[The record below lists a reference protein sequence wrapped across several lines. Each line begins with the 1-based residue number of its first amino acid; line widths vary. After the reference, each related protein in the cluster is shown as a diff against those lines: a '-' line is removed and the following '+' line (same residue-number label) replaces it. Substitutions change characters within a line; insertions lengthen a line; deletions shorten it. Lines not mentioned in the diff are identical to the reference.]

1 MKESPAIFIKPTAHT
16 SRRNRNRMR
25 EHGREGF
32 VDAGRGSII
41 SMDGIAYADLGRTLF
56 DSVQHPTC
64 GFWIDNNEW
73 EIADN
78 GTTN

>member
-1 MKESPAIFIKPTAHT
+1 MKENPAIFIKPAAHA
-16 SRRNRNRMR
+16 SRHTRNRIK
-25 EHGREGF
+25 EHGRDGF
-32 VDAGRGSII
+32 VDAGKGLII
-41 SMDGIAYADLGRTLF
+41 TMDGIAYADLGRTLF